1 MPFQLPTDTQH
12 LQLETR
18 QYELFNRPLG
28 QGIPRRTLY
37 LGVAVGV
44 VWFVV
49 MLLIGVSPLSRFG
62 PLVYIVPPFATVYLG
77 TRIGDDGRMTA
88 LRWYD
93 AVLARR
99 PSRRR
104 RVRNPLLSAGDR
116 FAGDGDPGPISVDG
130 GMTELHP
137 HTDGGTSTPSLTPQL
152 TSLLT
157 RQAGRAPD

>member
-12 LQLETR
+12 LRIETR

-37 LGVAVGV
+37 MGLTVCV
-44 VWFVV
+44 VWFAVLLLVGANPLARWGPVV
-49 MLLIGVSPLSRFG
+49 YV
-62 PLVYIVPPFATVYLG
+62 VPPFALVYLG
-77 TRIGDDGRMTA
+77 ARTGDDGRMTA

-93 AVLARR
+93 AVLARL

-104 RVRNPLLSAGDR
+104 SIRNPLLSGADTNPALMR
-116 FAGDGDPGPISVDG
+116 IDG

-137 HTDGGTSTPSLTPQL
+137 QTDGGALTPL
-152 TSLLT
+152 V
-157 RQAGRAPD
+157 RK